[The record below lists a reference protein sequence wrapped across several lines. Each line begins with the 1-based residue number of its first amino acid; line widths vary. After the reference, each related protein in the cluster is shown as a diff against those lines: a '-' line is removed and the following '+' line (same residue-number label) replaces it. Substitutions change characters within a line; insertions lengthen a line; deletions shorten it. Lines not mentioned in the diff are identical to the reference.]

1 MKKIIIVISF
11 VFLIGFIP
19 HVFAQGATGS
29 GTTNSS
35 FVPLTNIPGLTN
47 VAANSAGLATFFNNL
62 YKYLIGIAAVLAVI
76 EIIWGG
82 LEMMGE
88 SVTKHSKG
96 RERITQAILGLVL
109 VLSPVLVFT
118 IINPSI
124 LNLSLNLPVLD
135 TPTTVTTTTTGGT
148 GTQTTTQN
156 GCTTT
161 GVPGL
166 LQIATCASQA
176 AATAWGQTGCSG
188 NLSSFQNTDQNNG
201 VVTYGETCSGSQD
214 YTFINET
221 HTFSSNLEPLVGTP
235 SNQNNA
241 ADVINFTNICQGG
254 ASLGLETCINTG
266 WINPS
271 VPCNLT
277 GANASTTWKCYNH
290 NLTCEDS
297 SFWNQGL
304 QTCSNNKTWTPFQ

>member
-1 MKKIIIVISF
+1 MKKILLAISF
-11 VFLIGFIP
+11 AFLIGFIP
-19 HVFAQGATGS
+19 HVFAQGVTGS
-29 GTTNSS
+29 GTTGS
-35 FVPLTNIPGLTN
+35 FVPLTKIPGLTD

-135 TPTTVTTTTTGGT
+135 TPTTTTTTGGVGT
-148 GTQTTTQN
+148 GIQTTTAN

-161 GVPGL
+161 GIPGL
-166 LQIATCASQA
+166 LQIATCTSQA
-176 AATAWGQTGCSG
+176 AATAWGESSCSSG
-188 NLSSFQNTDQNNG
+188 SLSSFSETSSTNG
-201 VVTYGETCSGSQD
+201 VVTYGETCSSAQD
-214 YTFINET
+214 YTFINEAT
-221 HTFSSNLEPLVGTP
+221 YTTNLQPLVSTQ
-235 SNQNNA
+235 SNPNNA
-241 ADVINFTNICQGG
+241 ADVINFTNICQSG
-254 ASLGLETCINTG
+254 ASLGLETCINNG
-266 WINPS
+266 LINLS

-277 GANASTTWKCYNH
+277 GANAATTWKCYNH

-297 SFWNQGL
+297 GFFSEGL
-304 QTCSNNKTWTPFQ
+304 QTCSGSRTWTPFQ